1 MAENKTVIKSSD
13 KKSDIKLTLLQ
24 PRATEKTYNEQTK
37 RTYAFFVDSNETK
50 QSVAARV
57 EKDYNVKVTDVR
69 ILTRKGKKCRFSR
82 GKHAYPGTAFRRDH
96 KLAYVT
102 LAEGNSIR
110 VFEAPEKKEAAKD
123 VPAKKTKVSA
133 ETSKDDK
140 KVSAKE
146 AKKADKKA
154 DKENK

>member
-1 MAENKTVIKSSD
+1 MAKDTTVKTTVKTD
-13 KKSDIKLTLLQ
+13 KKAKKESQGNKIILNLLQ
-24 PRATEKTYNEQTK
+24 PRATEKTYLEQGK
-37 RTYAFFVDSNETK
+37 RTYAFFVTEETSK
-50 QSVAARV
+50 QAVKARV

-69 ILTRKGKKCRFSR
+69 TLTRKKKKCRFSR

-102 LAEGNSIR
+102 LAEGNSIK
-110 VFEAPEKKEAAKD
+110 VFETPEDKKE
-123 VPAKKTKVSA
+123 T
-133 ETSKDDK
+133 

>member
-1 MAENKTVIKSSD
+1 MAKKETTVKTTVKTD
-13 KKSDIKLTLLQ
+13 KKAKKESKGSKIVLNLLQ
-24 PRATEKTYNEQTK
+24 PRATEKTYLEQAK
-37 RTYAFFVDSNETK
+37 RTYAFFVTEETSK
-50 QSVAARV
+50 QAVKARV
-57 EKDYNVKVTDVR
+57 ERDYNVKVTDVR

-82 GKHAYPGTAFRRDH
+82 GKHAYPGTAFRRDR

-102 LAEGNSIR
+102 LAEGNSIK
-110 VFEAPEKKEAAKD
+110 VFETPEDKKAE
-123 VPAKKTKVSA
+123 AKKA
-133 ETSKDDK
+133 

>member
-1 MAENKTVIKSSD
+1 MAKTDTKTTVKT
-13 KKSDIKLTLLQ
+13 KKKGEKEAKVEKINLNLLQ
-24 PRATEKTYNEQTK
+24 PRATEKTYLEQTK
-37 RTYAFFVDSNETK
+37 RTYVFQITEETSK
-50 QSVAARV
+50 QAVKTRV

-69 ILTRKGKKCRFSR
+69 ILTRKGHKCRFSR
-82 GKHAYPGTAFRRDH
+82 GKHAYPGTAFRRDK

-102 LAEGNSIR
+102 LAEGNSIK
-110 VFEAPEKKEAAKD
+110 VFETPEDKKAE
-123 VPAKKTKVSA
+123 PKKT
-133 ETSKDDK
+133 

>member
-1 MAENKTVIKSSD
+1 MAKAETKTTVKTVKTD
-13 KKSDIKLTLLQ
+13 KKAKKEAKEPKITLNLLP
-24 PRATEKTYNEQTK
+24 PRATEKAYFEQGR
-37 RTYAFFVDSNETK
+37 RTYIFTIESETSK
-50 QSVAARV
+50 QAVKTRV

-82 GKHAYPGTAFRRDH
+82 GKHAYPGTAFKRDR
-96 KLAYVT
+96 KFAYVT
-102 LAEGNSIR
+102 LAEGNSIK
-110 VFEAPEKKEAAKD
+110 VFETPEDNKETEKK
-123 VPAKKTKVSA
+123 T
-133 ETSKDDK
+133 

>member
-1 MAENKTVIKSSD
+1 MAKDTKTTVKTIKKG
-13 KKSDIKLTLLQ
+13 KKEEKVEKINLNLLQ
-24 PRATEKTYNEQTK
+24 PRATEKTYLEQTK
-37 RTYAFFVDSNETK
+37 RTYVFVITEETSK
-50 QSVAARV
+50 QAVKARV

-69 ILTRKGKKCRFSR
+69 ILTRKGHKCRFSR
-82 GKHAYPGTAFRRDH
+82 GKHAYPGTAFRRDK

-102 LAEGNSIR
+102 LAEGNSIK
-110 VFEAPEKKEAAKD
+110 VFETPEDKKETEKK
-123 VPAKKTKVSA
+123 T
-133 ETSKDDK
+133 